1 MGSFFRIK
9 TQIEPGERPAVVAA
23 FLSMFC
29 VLTAYMV
36 LRPVRDSMGISAGI
50 STLPLLA
57 WITLAAVLCCQPL
70 FGWLAARLKRTT
82 LVPAVYLFFAA
93 NLVAFY
99 GLLATRQ
106 DAAWLARSLYVWMA
120 VTNLIAVSLFWSVMV
135 DVFRPRQATRLFGIV
150 SAGASTGG
158 IVGPLI
164 TRTFVLDL
172 GRDAMLLIAAAFLVM
187 AVIGMRYLAQ
197 WHARDASIATPGET
211 DANQALGGSAWAG
224 LSLLVT
230 RPSLLAI
237 ALFMLLLGWS
247 GQILYYQQMS
257 LVAATVHGPGEQT
270 QLFAGIDL
278 TVQILSLLTQVLA
291 FNWLL
296 ERYGFR
302 TMILLVPVLLAVGFV
317 GIAASPALT
326 VVLGVMIMR
335 RVGEYSVTRPARELI
350 FTTFDRETKY
360 KAKNT
365 MDSFM
370 FRFGDA
376 TGASI
381 YALLA
386 FVGLTANGIAVAGV
400 LLAVLWGL
408 SGFPLARIYER
419 ANAERRGESGSPP
432 TRG

>member
-1 MGSFFRIK
+1 VAPRSGWRVW
-9 TQIEPGERPAVVAA
+9 TQVESGERPAIVAA

-29 VLTAYMV
+29 VLTAFMV
-36 LRPVRDSMGISAGI
+36 LRPVRDSMGISAGV

-57 WITLAAVLCCQPL
+57 WLTLAAVLCCQPL

-82 LVPAVYLFFAA
+82 LVPAVYLFFVV

-99 GLLATRQ
+99 GLLATYQ
-106 DAAWLARSLYVWMA
+106 GAAWLARSLYVWMT

-135 DVFRPRQATRLFGIV
+135 DVFRPQQARRLFGIV
-150 SAGASTGG
+150 SASTGG

-164 TRTFVLDL
+164 TRTFVLEF
-172 GRDAMLLIAAAFLVM
+172 GRDAMLLIAAGFLAG
-187 AVIGMRYLAQ
+187 AVIGMRYLAL
-197 WHARDASIATPGET
+197 WHASNAKAATPDAK

-224 LSLLVT
+224 LYLLVT

-247 GQILYYQQMS
+247 GQILYYQQMT
-257 LVAATVHGPGEQT
+257 LVAANVHGPGEQT
-270 QLFAGIDL
+270 QLFAEIDL
-278 TVQILSLLTQVLA
+278 TVQILSLLTQLLV

-302 TMILLVPVLLAVGFV
+302 TVILLVPVLLAAGFV
-317 GIAASPALT
+317 GIAASPALA

-335 RVGEYSVTRPARELI
+335 RVGEYSITRPARELI

-376 TGASI
+376 TGASV
-381 YALLA
+381 YAILA
-386 FVGLTANGIAVAGV
+386 VVGLTASSIAVAGAG
-400 LLAVLWGL
+400 LAVLWGV
-408 SGFPLARIYER
+408 SGFPLARIYEQAR
-419 ANAERRGESGSPP
+419 ARLKGLGTGE
-432 TRG
+432 